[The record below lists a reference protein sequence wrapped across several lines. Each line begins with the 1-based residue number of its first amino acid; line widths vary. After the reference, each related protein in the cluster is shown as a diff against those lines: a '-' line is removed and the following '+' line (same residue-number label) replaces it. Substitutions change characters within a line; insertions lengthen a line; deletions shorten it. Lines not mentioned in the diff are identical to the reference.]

1 MKQQVSRL
9 VLAATLML
17 SLAIGLVT
25 AEPAGAWVDRYVSL
39 PCSQTTVYDDSAV
52 NKWVFDH
59 ADWVDAE
66 YDRYWF
72 GHWQLGFWDYNFQH
86 YDGGFLCL
94 R

>member
-9 VLAATLML
+9 LLVATLML
-17 SLAIGLVT
+17 SLVIGLAT
-25 AEPAGAWVDRYVSL
+25 AEPAGAWVGNYVSL
-39 PCSQTTVYDDSAV
+39 PCSRTTVYDGDML

-72 GHWQLGFWDYNFQH
+72 GHWSFGFSDYHFLH